1 MSLRRALT
9 AVLVPLLAVLAT
21 VPAGTADARRA
32 EPAPRLGI
40 PRTYDAALA
49 HFDVSNDMRALKKFV
64 TPSGNIYCN
73 VGTSGPKGCEI
84 NAGSV
89 KDPDVCSGTP
99 VSDRV
104 GRIEFRRGRAVP
116 VCNTDTIRK
125 PGAKVLPYGS
135 ATTVGKIACLSE
147 KIGVTCIN
155 LKKPEGFFLHK
166 GEYVIFNAG

>member
-1 MSLRRALT
+1 MSSRLGRL
-9 AVLVPLLAVLAT
+9 VLLVPLLVALAVLAPPG
-21 VPAGTADARRA
+21 VADAQRPHTAAR
-32 EPAPRLGI
+32 GI

-49 HFDVSNDMRALKKFV
+49 HFNVANDMRALKKFV

-84 NAGSV
+84 NAGAV
-89 KDPDVCSGTP
+89 KDPAVCKGNP

-125 PGAKVLPYGS
+125 PGAKVLRYGS
-135 ATTVGKIACLSE
+135 ATTFGNFACLSE

-155 LKKPEGFFLHK
+155 IKKTEGFFLHR

>member
-1 MSLRRALT
+1 MSSRPSRLAL
-9 AVLVPLLAVLAT
+9 LVPLLTALAVLAP
-21 VPAGTADARRA
+21 VGTADAQRPEAASR
-32 EPAPRLGI
+32 GI

-49 HFDVSNDMRALKKFV
+49 HFDVAKDMRALRKFV
-64 TPSGNIYCN
+64 SPSGNIYCN

-84 NAGSV
+84 NQGAV
-89 KDPDVCSGTP
+89 KDPAVCSGNP

-135 ATTVGKIACLSE
+135 ATTVGKFACLSE
-147 KIGVTCIN
+147 KLGVTCIH
-155 LKKPEGFFLHK
+155 LKRTEGFFIHK